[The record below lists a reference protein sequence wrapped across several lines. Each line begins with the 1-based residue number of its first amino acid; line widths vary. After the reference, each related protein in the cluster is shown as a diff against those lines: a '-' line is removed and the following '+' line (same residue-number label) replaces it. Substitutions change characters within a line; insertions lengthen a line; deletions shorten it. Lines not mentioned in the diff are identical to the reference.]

1 MRLARQFSIYFSLR
15 KILQHKETKQNKQ
28 KVTKK
33 TKTSEYETT
42 KAIIFRAEKLLRG

>member
-1 MRLARQFSIYFSLR
+1 MNFQPIFFLR

-28 KVTKK
+28 KVTNK

-42 KAIIFRAEKLLRG
+42 KAIIFRTEKLLRG